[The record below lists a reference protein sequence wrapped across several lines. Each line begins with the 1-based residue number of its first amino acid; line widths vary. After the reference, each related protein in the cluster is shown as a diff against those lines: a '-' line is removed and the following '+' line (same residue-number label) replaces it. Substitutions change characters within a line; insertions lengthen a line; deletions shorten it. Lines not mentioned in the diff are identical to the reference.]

1 MQRQQ
6 TAGLTAG
13 RACSV
18 RFRAA
23 LAGVVLAGV
32 ALVASADVSV
42 CSKPG
47 ERLSLR
53 VSFQASIETAIV
65 VSDSQGRRLAG
76 FNSFF
81 AHGADAEWSRGD
93 GSWQAPPASEGQC
106 YRLAGQHR
114 RGPAGT
120 EQPWQPS
127 ACRVSGQTIRY
138 EDGGKDGTDRRY
150 DDAQVMILGGQIEA
164 IDPPCQAAP
173 KVRIGDMHDFKKRA
187 KPLMRRSA
195 PVETPSGA
203 APTAAPPGI
212 SAAFKFPEFPF
223 PPPDPSARLRIPN
236 KPLTGKASAP
246 TFALVAARMEAA
258 LGSNGYTEL
267 SYFAVPG
274 GFALLTQI
282 ERINPDA
289 TAALEQ
295 RWNVAVEP
303 VSLRSFTLEAYLRAL
318 LQKDSGF
325 FRVIVFI
332 FSSEPFSSSGKK
344 VPVKE
349 AMKWI
354 DQGSNTLP
362 RDVASLPYSED
373 MVCTALVYE
382 FEIPTHGADA
392 LLRKPSS
399 HDGAAHL
406 RASGILRALG
416 E

>member
-1 MQRQQ
+1 MQRKQ
-6 TAGLTAG
+6 TTGFTAG
-13 RACSV
+13 RACSG
-18 RFRAA
+18 RLCAA

-32 ALVASADVSV
+32 ALVASADVNV

-47 ERLSLR
+47 ELLSLR
-53 VSFQASIETAIV
+53 VSFQTSVENAII
-65 VSDSQGRRLAG
+65 VSDSKGRRLVG

-81 AHGADAEWSRGD
+81 ARGADAEWSHGD
-93 GSWQAPPASEGQC
+93 GSWQAPQGSEGQC
-106 YRLAGQHR
+106 YQITGQHR
-114 RGPAGT
+114 SGPAST
-120 EQPWQPS
+120 MQPWQPS
-127 ACRVSGQTIRY
+127 ACRISGQTIRY
-138 EDGGKDGTDRRY
+138 EDGGRDGTDRRY
-150 DDAQVMILGGQIEA
+150 NDAQVEIVGGQIEA

-173 KVRIGDMHDFKKRA
+173 KLRIGEMHDFKKRA
-187 KPLMRRSA
+187 KPLMRGSA
-195 PVETPSGA
+195 SVETPTG
-203 APTAAPPGI
+203 APPET
-212 SAAFKFPEFPF
+212 SAAFRLPEFPF

-236 KPLTGKASAP
+236 KTLTGKASAP

-289 TAALEQ
+289 TAAVEQ
-295 RWNVAVEP
+295 RWNVVVAP

-362 RDVASLPYSED
+362 RDVASRPYGED